1 MERRARDARAREAR
15 VLENVTRRGVARGGV
30 SEIFGFLVCVRGR
43 ARARAASRAAP
54 RELRYFLGISP
65 REVVVLP
72 ERHMHIVFADDFM
85 YFHIHSG
92 FEDSVAGKSNW
103 NAYEG
108 SSEKVLTKEELAA
121 KNKAE
126 DEAAAAR
133 RAASAKKMAEER
145 KKAGM

>member
-1 MERRARDARAREAR
+1 MFSIVSNAACAR
-15 VLENVTRRGVARGGV
+15 VITTTKFTTSKRNVA
-30 SEIFGFLVCVRGR
+30 VR
-43 ARARAASRAAP
+43 
-54 RELRYFLGISP
+54 
-65 REVVVLP
+65 
-72 ERHMHIVFADDFM
+72 
-85 YFHIHSG
+85 G

>member
-1 MERRARDARAREAR
+1 
-15 VLENVTRRGVARGGV
+15 
-30 SEIFGFLVCVRGR
+30 
-43 ARARAASRAAP
+43 
-54 RELRYFLGISP
+54 
-65 REVVVLP
+65 
-72 ERHMHIVFADDFM
+72 MHIVFADDFM
-85 YFHIHSG
+85 YFHIHSAG
-92 FEDSVAGKSNW
+92 FEESVAGKSNW

-108 SSEKVLTKEELAA
+108 SSEKALTKEELAA